1 MRNKKAPSLA
11 AVGAG
16 KKGGKVRDLACPHS
30 ATPPRPAQS
39 ECCANCQFFRRVA
52 LASGRDRLLCQLT
65 GEKFYSAAGWCDLFA
80 PGKWEETWAD
90 PNPSPLPKW
99 LLRSAE
105 RLRALT
111 HTVVSGMVEAPKY
124 NERRTAS
131 AIPVICPGAGRSTR
145 KSIAANSAYHAAGVF
160 IGWRVHIGQSVRP
173 GVRETP
179 AASRWAGE
187 RMLCPFSFY
196 SRNNEAP
203 MHSIPLFR
211 AASCGGRASLSFLL
225 RKLARAGETAAL
237 VALLGT
243 SLSTSARVR
252 WAMLGNVLTVEE
264 VRHVA

>member
-30 ATPPRPAQS
+30 ATPARSSQS

-80 PGKWEETWAD
+80 AGKWEETWAD
-90 PNPSPLPKW
+90 PDPSPLPKW
-99 LLRSAE
+99 LLRTAE

-111 HTVVSGMVEAPKY
+111 HTVVSGMVEAPNNVRRNRRLCRAPHGEKSGLFCFVSIPATGASC
-124 NERRTAS
+124 ERRYISTGHVQYPRGLA
-131 AIPVICPGAGRSTR
+131 ALRWPGSVSRL
-145 KSIAANSAYHAAGVF
+145 F
-160 IGWRVHIGQSVRP
+160 LCLQSLKQR
-173 GVRETP
+173 RC
-179 AASRWAGE
+179 
-187 RMLCPFSFY
+187 L
-196 SRNNEAP
+196 

-211 AASCGGRASLSFLL
+211 PASCGGRASLSFLL

-264 VRHVA
+264 VRHAA